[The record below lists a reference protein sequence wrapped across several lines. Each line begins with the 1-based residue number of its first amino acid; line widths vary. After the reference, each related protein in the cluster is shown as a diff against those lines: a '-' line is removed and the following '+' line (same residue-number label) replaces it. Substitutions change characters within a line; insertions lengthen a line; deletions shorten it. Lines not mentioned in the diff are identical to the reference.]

1 VEVVRDGAREDERIV
16 KTITSS
22 NDRMRTLL
30 LAAILYL
37 IGVVVILLLR
47 PALMFDEDGQWKEF
61 GIISKSH
68 TVFPFWLFCVTWA
81 VLSYCITMFFM
92 GSTHIPTPVDEPMN
106 SPVKSSKKS
115 GIKDEN
121 LVEPL
126 SPNKAKK
133 AKKPMKP
140 GYYVLNTEATNAEG
154 APKYVYYGSEP
165 PEFMGEE

>member
-1 VEVVRDGAREDERIV
+1 
-16 KTITSS
+16 
-22 NDRMRTLL
+22 MRTLL

-47 PALMFDEDGQWKEF
+47 PGLMFDEDGQWKEF

-68 TVFPFWLFCVTWA
+68 TIFPFWLFCITWA

-92 GSTHIPTPVDEPMN
+92 GTSASSYLETVDDP
-106 SPVKSSKKS
+106 PVKATKKS
-115 GIKDEN
+115 TKKEKELPPDEN

-126 SPNKAKK
+126 EPRTAKK
-133 AKKPMKP
+133 SKKPMKP